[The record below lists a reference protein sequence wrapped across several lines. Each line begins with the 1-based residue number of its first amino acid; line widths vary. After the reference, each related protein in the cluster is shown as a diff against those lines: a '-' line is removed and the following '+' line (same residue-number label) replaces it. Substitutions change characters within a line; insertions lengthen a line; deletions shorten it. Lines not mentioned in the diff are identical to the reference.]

1 LPTDSRIEVAS
12 PLPET
17 TGRYEII
24 TNLGQGGMA
33 DVLLAVRRGPYES
46 NKLVVIK
53 KLKAA
58 PEGDQE
64 LVNMFVDEAR
74 IAMRL
79 SHPNVVSTFDFVAQG
94 HEFYL
99 TMEFLD
105 GPSLLQ
111 VTRTVGRQKI
121 PLELHVWIL
130 TQVLAG
136 LGYAH
141 QLRDFDGTALEI
153 VHRDVTPSNV
163 ILTHGGGVK
172 LVDFG
177 IAKVAGAI
185 AVTQSG
191 MMKGKIGYASP
202 EQCLGKPTTMSSD
215 LYSVGVMLWEAMA
228 RKGRSVGE
236 TPAAVF
242 QARIAG
248 TERPI
253 EEVWRD
259 APANLARSVTRALA
273 STPEDR
279 YGSAHEF
286 QRDLEEYLGGVPAAA
301 FGPRALAEFLTVH
314 FGHARAALQRTIE
327 GRLAGDLRGG
337 PVRVA
342 TPIEAMGS
350 SPGRLRTTSAPGFG
364 ADQSIPAVSASDPP
378 ARRTV
383 LSLDRRALP
392 VFAVVAVMG
401 LATYVAIRGGTP
413 RHGEV
418 ATSPGASSERPNGPG
433 ADPNASA
440 RSPSPR
446 LPQPSQP
453 NVVPLDPPG
462 SRSQPSASGAASRVD
477 VRVLVKPRVP
487 LARVALDG
495 ERLAGYPYAIRRPRD
510 GASHTL
516 SVTADGYE
524 EVEREVILDRDLRL
538 TVMLDRKRPE
548 RPIARAVADAG
559 AARTRLSVPAA
570 GGRAPAPTTDPVEVE
585 ERPGMDL
592 RRPATPASR
601 TRHIDEKDPY
611 SP

>member
-1 LPTDSRIEVAS
+1 MSP

-17 TGRYEII
+17 SGGYEVV
-24 TNLGQGGMA
+24 TSLGQGGMA
-33 DVLLAVRRGPYES
+33 DVLLAVRRGPYAS

-58 PEGDQE
+58 PDGDQE
-64 LVNMFVDEAR
+64 FVNMFVDEAR

-94 HEFYL
+94 QELYL

-111 VTRTVGRQKI
+111 VTRTVGRSKI

-130 TQVLAG
+130 TQVLSG

-177 IAKVAGAI
+177 IAKVAGAV

-228 RKGRSVGE
+228 RRGRSVGE

-242 QARIAG
+242 QARITG
-248 TERPI
+248 VERAI
-253 EEVWRD
+253 EDVWPN
-259 APANLARSVTRALA
+259 APPSLARSAGRALA
-273 STPEDR
+273 SDPEDR
-279 YGSAHEF
+279 YGSAQEF
-286 QRDLEEYLGGVPAAA
+286 QRDLEEYLGGVSPAT
-301 FGPRALAEFLTVH
+301 FGPRALAEFLTLH

-327 GRLAGDLRGG
+327 ARLAGELRGLSM
-337 PVRVA
+337 RV
-342 TPIEAMGS
+342 TPPTEITGS
-350 SPGRLRTTSAPGFG
+350 SHRPSRNLSIAGSAGDQSAPGL
-364 ADQSIPAVSASDPP
+364 SASGPS
-378 ARRTV
+378 ARAIAGSRN
-383 LSLDRRALP
+383 RWALP
-392 VFAVVAVMG
+392 VFAVLAAMG
-401 LATYVAIRGGTP
+401 VGTFVAIRGGAP
-413 RHGEV
+413 SRVEV
-418 ATSPGASSERPNGPG
+418 AVSSGASPEQANGSTPG
-433 ADPNASA
+433 PRVTAQPP
-440 RSPSPR
+440 SPSPAQPTQPYVVPIGPKAR
-446 LPQPSQP
+446 LPPPQA
-453 NVVPLDPPG
+453 NVGD
-462 SRSQPSASGAASRVD
+462 ARVD
-477 VRVLVKPRVP
+477 LRVLVRPRVP
-487 LARVALDG
+487 EAKVTLDG
-495 ERLAGYPYAIRRPRD
+495 EPLVGYPYAARRPRD

-516 SVTADGYE
+516 SVTAEGYE
-524 EVEREVILDRDLRL
+524 GVERNVLLDRDLRL
-538 TVMLDRKRPE
+538 TLTLNRKRAE
-548 RPIARAVADAG
+548 HQSARAAADVG
-559 AARTRLSVPAA
+559 AARARVSVPDLSAKAPPAA
-570 GGRAPAPTTDPVEVE
+570 AVPAEVE

-592 RRPATPASR
+592 RRSSAPANRA
-601 TRHIDEKDPY
+601 RHIDERDPY

>member
-1 LPTDSRIEVAS
+1 MATDSRIETS
-12 PLPET
+12 FSLPET
-17 TGRYEII
+17 TGKYEVV
-24 TNLGQGGMA
+24 TNLGQGTMA
-33 DVLLAVRRGPYES
+33 EVLLAVRRGPYAS

-58 PEGDQE
+58 PDGDQE

-111 VTRTVGRQKI
+111 VTRTVGRQKV

-136 LGYAH
+136 LAYAH

-177 IAKVAGAI
+177 IAKVAGAV

-202 EQCLGKPTTMSSD
+202 EQCLGRPTTMSSD

-248 TERPI
+248 MERPI
-253 EEVWRD
+253 EDVWPD
-259 APANLARSVTRALA
+259 APPRLARSVRCALA
-273 STPEDR
+273 SAPEDR
-279 YGSAHEF
+279 HGSAQEF
-286 QRDLEEYLGGVPAAA
+286 QRDLEEYLGGVSPATY
-301 FGPRALAEFLTVH
+301 GPRALTEFLTVH

-327 GRLAGDLRGG
+327 TRLAAESRTVPL
-337 PVRVA
+337 RVA
-342 TPIEAMGS
+342 TPTEVTGS
-350 SPGRLRTTSAPGFG
+350 SHGLSRTTFRPRVRGRSVCSRGIRERPARQAERLVSGPQGAPHLRRSRRHGPGDVRGNPWWRAAPGRRCHLPGWTVGAAERADVRPEHHAPVTIVEPLAG
-364 ADQSIPAVSASDPP
+364 ASTRRGSPRPPGARVPAPRK
-378 ARRTV
+378 RR
-383 LSLDRRALP
+383 RRACRPAGPRETSRAAGTGHARLGASVRLP
-392 VFAVVAVMG
+392 V
-401 LATYVAIRGGTP
+401 
-413 RHGEV
+413 
-418 ATSPGASSERPNGPG
+418 
-433 ADPNASA
+433 
-440 RSPSPR
+440 
-446 LPQPSQP
+446 
-453 NVVPLDPPG
+453 
-462 SRSQPSASGAASRVD
+462 
-477 VRVLVKPRVP
+477 
-487 LARVALDG
+487 
-495 ERLAGYPYAIRRPRD
+495 
-510 GASHTL
+510 
-516 SVTADGYE
+516 
-524 EVEREVILDRDLRL
+524 
-538 TVMLDRKRPE
+538 
-548 RPIARAVADAG
+548 
-559 AARTRLSVPAA
+559 
-570 GGRAPAPTTDPVEVE
+570 
-585 ERPGMDL
+585 
-592 RRPATPASR
+592 RRPAAQRWGESHTFGHGR
-601 TRHIDEKDPY
+601 WV
-611 SP
+611 

>member
-1 LPTDSRIEVAS
+1 
-12 PLPET
+12 
-17 TGRYEII
+17 
-24 TNLGQGGMA
+24 MA
-33 DVLLAVRRGPYES
+33 EVLLAVRRGPYAS

-58 PEGDQE
+58 PEDDQE

-79 SHPNVVSTFDFVAQG
+79 SHPNVVSTFDFVADG
-94 HEFYL
+94 HELYL

-177 IAKVAGAI
+177 IAKVAGAV

-191 MMKGKIGYASP
+191 VMKGKIGYASP
-202 EQCLGKPTTMSSD
+202 EQCLGRPTTMSSD

-242 QARIAG
+242 QARIG
-248 TERPI
+248 GMERAI
-253 EEVWRD
+253 EDVWPD
-259 APANLARSVTRALA
+259 APPDLARCVGRALA
-273 STPEDR
+273 TAPEDR

-286 QRDLEEYLGGVPAAA
+286 QRALEKYLVGAPPLT
-301 FGPRALAEFLTVH
+301 FGPQALAEFLTLH
-314 FGHARAALQRTIE
+314 FSHARAALQRTIE
-327 GRLAGDLRGG
+327 THLAGD
-337 PVRVA
+337 P
-342 TPIEAMGS
+342 PGS
-350 SPGRLRTTSAPGFG
+350 SSRSSPRSSMRVVTQTDMTGSLHDRSRSTPSRGTSGDDASARATHAG
-364 ADQSIPAVSASDPP
+364 IPSARAMVWP
-378 ARRTV
+378 
-383 LSLDRRALP
+383 LDRRALP
-392 VFAVVAVMG
+392 VLAALLVLAAMGG
-401 LATYVAIRGGTP
+401 LATFLASRGGTP
-413 RHGEV
+413 KRGEV
-418 ATSPGASSERPNGPG
+418 AASPRVPPERASPGAPAP
-433 ADPNASA
+433 
-440 RSPSPR
+440 SPSQPQTPAPYVIPLVSKVPRPASPTIVGEARVDLRVLVRPR
-446 LPQPSQP
+446 LP
-453 NVVPLDPPG
+453 
-462 SRSQPSASGAASRVD
+462 SAE
-477 VRVLVKPRVP
+477 
-487 LARVALDG
+487 VALDG
-495 ERLAGYPYAIRRPRD
+495 QRLAGYPYTARRPRD

-516 SVTADGYE
+516 SVTANGYE
-524 EVEREVILDRDLRL
+524 GVERNVILDRDLRM
-538 TVMLDRKRPE
+538 TVTLNRKRPE
-548 RPIARAVADAG
+548 HPS
-559 AARTRLSVPAA
+559 ARTEADGRVPRARVSVPA
-570 GGRAPAPTTDPVEVE
+570 GSDKGPPMTTPEPAAIE

-592 RRPATPASR
+592 RRTAPPANRA
-601 TRHIDEKDPY
+601 RHIDEKDPY